1 MTHQRPRLA
10 DIARDYLTK
19 QHRDDPGNGCVFA
32 ALGGDVARS
41 SKAVRSTVT
50 KGIRAQLGILERA
63 AKGRSKASRR
73 EQAITALSGMVG
85 AMVVARLVNDSTL
98 SDEILTVA
106 ASAFGGQ
113 QRRQSEKERSMTI
126 ELSAHAP
133 TSFIEA
139 NGVTYAYR
147 RLGQPSG
154 VPLVFLQHFTGT
166 MDSWDPVVVDGFAQ
180 ARPVILFDNQGVSR
194 SSGTTPDT
202 VAAMANDAVAF
213 ITALGLKQVDLLG
226 FSLGGFIA
234 QVIAAEHPALVR
246 RLILAGTGPE
256 GGEGIRNLPQ
266 ALEQA
271 QKTSPDDLR
280 RYLFFE
286 QTDTS
291 QDAGRAFLKRQAQ
304 RTMDRDPESSQ
315 QTVGA
320 QFTAIVA
327 WGTDGDPRSAR
338 RLQQIT
344 QPVLVVN
351 GKNDIMVPTINSY
364 TLFQRLPNAQLS
376 LYPDSGHGGLF
387 QHGETF
393 VDEGIRFLHE

>member
-1 MTHQRPRLA
+1 
-10 DIARDYLTK
+10 
-19 QHRDDPGNGCVFA
+19 
-32 ALGGDVARS
+32 
-41 SKAVRSTVT
+41 
-50 KGIRAQLGILERA
+50 
-63 AKGRSKASRR
+63 
-73 EQAITALSGMVG
+73 MVG
-85 AMVVARLVNDSTL
+85 ALVVARLVNDSAL
-98 SDEILTVA
+98 SNQ
-106 ASAFGGQ
+106 SSPSP
-113 QRRQSEKERSMTI
+113 RRRSVVTQTTSRKDRNMTI

-133 TSFIEA
+133 TNFIEA

-147 RLGQPSG
+147 RLGQPKG

-291 QDAGRAFLKRQAQ
+291 QAAGRAFLKRQAQ
-304 RTMDRDPESSQ
+304 RTSDRDPESSQ

-364 TLFQRLPNAQLS
+364 TLFQRLPNARLS

-387 QHGETF
+387 QYGDTF
-393 VDEGIRFLHE
+393 VDEGVRFLHG